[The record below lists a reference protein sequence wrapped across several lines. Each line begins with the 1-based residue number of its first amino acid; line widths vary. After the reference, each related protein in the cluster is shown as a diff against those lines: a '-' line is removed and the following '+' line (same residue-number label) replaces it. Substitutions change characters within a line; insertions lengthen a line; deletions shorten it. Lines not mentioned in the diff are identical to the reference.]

1 MCSSG
6 SSSVSVGYH
15 ISPSIDEMCVCV
27 YSADIQ
33 RRRLWRRWCFGTY
46 VSMACPP
53 YSPSSRNDVVVRRS
67 RTPVLSGRLAGTKS
81 PEIRDSELCEQHEDL
96 GTSQS
101 FPSRVLLETFHLL
114 EHQEKIPLLCY
125 PYGCM

>member
-1 MCSSG
+1 MRCA
-6 SSSVSVGYH
+6 
-15 ISPSIDEMCVCV
+15 CVCIAQIYRDGGYGGDGV
-27 YSADIQ
+27 LVHI
-33 RRRLWRRWCFGTY
+33 F
-46 VSMACPP
+46 SMACPP
-53 YSPSSRNDVVVRRS
+53 YSPSSKNDVVVRRS